1 MKITNMKTKLL
12 VFFLPCFIL
21 SAGVLLGI
29 SYYLSQQALSAS
41 VEEAA
46 MAIGTDYSSRIENY
60 VDEAVLQLN
69 SFTVIKRIYNP
80 ADRQLLLAAL
90 TECTLRLQNLENI
103 TYISPDGAAV
113 RPDGSTFQLGERA
126 YFKQVLATKKPVVSE
141 VLTNKTTGKIGIN
154 VAVPILVNGQL
165 TGVLT
170 GGISLEKLNE
180 LIKNLEFQKTG
191 YGAVAHAG
199 GDVIIHPRLPE
210 IVGKMN
216 FSEKKINSALKLKE
230 AELDDQFLA
239 LFKSAAAEGKQVR
252 GNYRFADGVTRIG
265 VFTPVNLAGGQRWV
279 LVVTAPANEAMQAIA
294 SLTEAMLFGALICLM
309 LTTLFIMLMSRY
321 IAGPITLIRN
331 ECRRLA
337 AGDLREQVK
346 QAVWPQDEIGQ
357 LAQGFQMM
365 RGNLHALVT
374 NVLSQS
380 QQLAAASEQ
389 LTANSQQSA
398 GTASQVADLISG
410 IARES
415 ELQADA
421 AAQIMTVVQTM
432 SDKVSQISAA
442 ASDIARIADGTSR
455 AAGDGRRL
463 VEKTADQM
471 NEIGKDTTAAQ
482 ATIEELGKSSGEIR
496 EIVTLIA
503 AIAGQTNLLAL
514 NAAIEAARAG
524 EQGRGFAVVAE
535 EVRKL
540 AEESKQAARQIGKL
554 VERNE
559 ANLSQVIAVT
569 QAGAAGIQTGI
580 ARVHDSGAAFRDIVG
595 AVQQLSDQ
603 MRDISA
609 SIQVIAAGNQTLVE
623 SILQIDTA
631 SKQIASRSQTV
642 SAATQEQSAATQ
654 EIAASSQN
662 LAKLSV
668 ELQSDIA
675 KFQL

>member
-41 VEEAA
+41 VDEAA
-46 MAIGTDYSSRIENY
+46 MAIGTDYSNRIENY

-69 SFTVIKRIYNP
+69 SFAAIKRIYNP
-80 ADRQLLLAAL
+80 ADKQLLLEAL
-90 TECTLRLQNLENI
+90 TECTRRLQNLENI
-103 TYISPDGAAV
+103 TYIFPDGAAV
-113 RPDGSTFQLGERA
+113 RPDGSIFQLGDRA
-126 YFKQVLATKKPVVSE
+126 YFQQVLATNKPVVSE
-141 VLTNKTTGKIGIN
+141 VLANKTTGKIGIN
-154 VAVPILVNGQL
+154 VAVPVFANGQL

-180 LIKNLEFQKTG
+180 LIKNMEFQKTG

-199 GDVIIHPRLPE
+199 GNVIIHPRLPE
-210 IVGKMN
+210 VVGKMN
-216 FSEKKINSALKLKE
+216 FSEKKVNPALKLKD

-252 GNYRFADGVTRIG
+252 GIYRFADGVTRIG

-279 LVVTAPANEAMQAIA
+279 MVVTAPASEAMQAIT
-294 SLTEAMLFGALICLM
+294 SLTQAMLLGAFVCLI
-309 LTTLFIMLMSRY
+309 LTILFIILMSRY

-337 AGDLREQVK
+337 AGDLREQAK
-346 QAVWPQDEIGQ
+346 QMAWPQDEIGQ

-365 RGNLHALVT
+365 RRNLHTLVT

-380 QQLAAASEQ
+380 QQLAAASEE
-389 LTANSQQSA
+389 LTASSQQSA
-398 GTASQVADLISG
+398 GTASQVADSITE

-415 ELQADA
+415 ELQAGA

-432 SDKVSQISAA
+432 SDKVAQISAA
-442 ASDIARIADGTSR
+442 ASDVAQIAAATSQ
-455 AAGDGRRL
+455 AAGDGRQL
-463 VEKTADQM
+463 VEKTVDQM

-482 ATIEELGKSSGEIR
+482 ATVEGLGKSSGEIR

-540 AEESKQAARQIGKL
+540 AEESKQAARQIGIL
-554 VERNE
+554 VEKNE
-559 ANLSQVIAVT
+559 ANLNQVIAVT

-580 ARVHDSGAAFRDIVG
+580 SRVHDTGVAFRDIVE
-595 AVQQLSDQ
+595 AILQLSDQ
-603 MRDISA
+603 IRDISA
-609 SIQVIAAGNQTLVE
+609 SIHVIAVGNQTLVE
-623 SILQIDTA
+623 SIQQIDTA
-631 SKQIASRSQTV
+631 GKQIASRSQTV
-642 SAATQEQSAATQ
+642 SAATQEQSAAMQ
-654 EIAASSQN
+654 EIAASSQS
-662 LAKLSV
+662 LARMSA